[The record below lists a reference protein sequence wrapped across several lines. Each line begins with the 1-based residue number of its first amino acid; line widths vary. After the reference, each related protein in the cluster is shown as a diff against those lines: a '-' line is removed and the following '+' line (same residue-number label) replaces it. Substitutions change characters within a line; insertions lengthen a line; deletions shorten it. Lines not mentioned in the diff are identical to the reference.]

1 MRTFVE
7 DTFLSKKLKI
17 DVYLNTDKESLDL
30 ILLRM
35 TVKDSFSFNVFTSS
49 TVLKLIHLTIEGFC
63 NRDSNL
69 LTEDAVLKI
78 LFMN

>member
-7 DTFLSKKLKI
+7 DTFLSQKLKI
-17 DVYLNTDKESLDL
+17 DVYLNIDKESLDL